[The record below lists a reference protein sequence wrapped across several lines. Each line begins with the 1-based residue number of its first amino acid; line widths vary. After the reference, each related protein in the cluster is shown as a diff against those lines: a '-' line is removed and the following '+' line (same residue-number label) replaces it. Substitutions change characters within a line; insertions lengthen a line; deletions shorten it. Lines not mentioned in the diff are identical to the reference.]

1 MTRIDYEKLVEY
13 LNKCRDA
20 YYNDSHPLIS
30 DAEYDDLFDQVAK
43 YEQETGFVL
52 AVSPTQAIG
61 YEVKSKLAK
70 VEHPIP
76 LRSLDKTK
84 DIGRIMQFMGDKD
97 CLRMLKYD
105 GLTVELDEEAEIVYS
120 IVFYDKD
127 KTFISAVTDQA
138 VDFDGTI
145 PENAEFAKVVIHHA
159 TDAEYEFNLFNRRG
173 FAKQLTITVNKD

>member
-20 YYNDSHPLIS
+20 YYNDAHPLIS
-30 DAEYDDLFDQVAK
+30 DAEYDDLFDQVAQ

-52 AVSPTQAIG
+52 AISPTQAIG

-84 DIGRIMQFMGDKD
+84 DINRIMQFMGEQD
-97 CLRMLKYD
+97 CLLMLKYD
-105 GLTVELDEEAEIVYS
+105 GLTVELI
-120 IVFYDKD
+120 YDNGVLVQASTRGD
-127 KTFISAVTDQA
+127 GMVGDDITHNAKTFTN
-138 VDFDGTI
+138 I
-145 PENAEFAKVVIHHA
+145 PKK
-159 TDAEYEFNLFNRRG
+159 NRLYGIFEALWRG
-173 FAKQLTITVNKD
+173 YYYG

>member
-1 MTRIDYEKLVEY
+1 MDKRNIKIIASILAIVLVV
-13 LNKCRDA
+13 
-20 YYNDSHPLIS
+20 
-30 DAEYDDLFDQVAK
+30 VA
-43 YEQETGFVL
+43 FV
-52 AVSPTQAIG
+52 AVF
-61 YEVKSKLAK
+61 VK
-70 VEHPIP
+70 
-76 LRSLDKTK
+76 LDKLETTETIGVGIFENG
-84 DIGRIMQFMGDKD
+84 DIYMDGDKAGMEKKSD
-97 CLRMLKYD
+97 TALRTEDYITAD